1 MVFGF
6 STGSLALGDFRL
18 GLQMVEGKRIAAIEL
33 SALRDT
39 ELESLLAQSKT
50 LIWTR
55 FNMSRSMPQADLHH

>member
-18 GLQMVEGKRIAAIEL
+18 GLQMIEGKRTAAIEL

-39 ELESLLAQSKT
+39 ELET
-50 LIWTR
+50 LID
-55 FNMSRSMPQADLHH
+55 SIEDLDLVQLSQI